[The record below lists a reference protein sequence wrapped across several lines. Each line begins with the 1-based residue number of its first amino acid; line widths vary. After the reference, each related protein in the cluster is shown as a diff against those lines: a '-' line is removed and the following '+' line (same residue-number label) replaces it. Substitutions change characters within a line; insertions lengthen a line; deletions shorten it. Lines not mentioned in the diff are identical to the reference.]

1 MSIRTWAV
9 VLIALAS
16 VGCDGDEPRK
26 ILKRD
31 VVARPDLSHATQQ
44 DLAIEID
51 QAERRGTWREVRQRW
66 QGQQLRWTV
75 TRHRALCATAAA
87 CNVAAFPVQRPAQ
100 HGWLPQLTFVPGEF
114 EKLSARCG
122 DAASCELDVEGT
134 LKTLDLSGDL
144 PTSVHF
150 DHVRVLGARKT

>member
-9 VLIALAS
+9 VLILVAS
-16 VGCDGDEPRK
+16 SGCGRDETRK
-26 ILKRD
+26 VVKRD
-31 VVARPDLSHATQQ
+31 VAAKPDLSQATQT
-44 DLAIEID
+44 DLATEID

-66 QGQQLRWTV
+66 QGQQLHWTV
-75 TRHRALCATAAA
+75 TRHRALCLSATA

-100 HGWLPQLTFVPGEF
+100 HGWLPQLTFAPGEF
-114 EKLSARCG
+114 EKLSASCG
-122 DAASCELDVEGT
+122 EADRCELDVEGT
-134 LKTLDLSGDL
+134 LNTLDISGEL